1 MADFKVKVIA
11 ETQDAES
18 SLKQVDKVATEATRN
33 RNIKIEIPNYSDL
46 SKNFRDLNKDI
57 GSAAN
62 GVKDFYKVASKL
74 PVGPLNDINEMAQ
87 QLKRVAVTAADTGRS
102 VGDAGDVIKATLNA
116 TNIAAETLVSRLTK
130 IALGLYVIKEAAGL
144 LQGAFGGLFNETIGR
159 EIKLR
164 ETILKTQTTL
174 ASTNKVFKNGKEI
187 TDPYQKIVTLTGA
200 VRKNIDSIRERSI
213 ALAGVTSGE
222 VIEVFGMVASQ
233 VGQIGGGLKEA
244 EDLAINFAAA
254 LGTFGIPLYQAR
266 QEIGSIL
273 RGDITT
279 DSYLAKALGI
289 TNEDIAKAKTETGG
303 VVKFL
308 EDRLAAAV
316 AGQRIA
322 AEGFSGVVSNIKDLS
337 ELVSQNFGAGLLDP
351 LLDSLTK
358 VFDFLFSI
366 RNEMFAISKLAGESI
381 GTVANTVLKLV
392 SGATGGARQTRSEGG
407 GGNAR
412 TGGRPL
418 TSKVTSDFGADDAL
432 NAAKATVKYVQLEF
446 SKAFSTVYLQI
457 STLLERVSSAFL
469 AVGGGLAKL
478 AKGLLSIKIETFK
491 ALIGAVESISPAL
504 LVASKG
510 LGAFL
515 GLWGKFM
522 ELPLVQEL
530 AQISAGMKVLEM
542 TGVTPLITTGGT
554 LFVLFKN
561 WSKVIEFV
569 VTQFNT
575 LRTIIGGVVAYIGGL
590 IAQTARAATV
600 MLTAWSP
607 SLKALQGLRT
617 ELLGVATELNN
628 VAVSAQR
635 AGASLSGAQQKVE
648 GLKGGVI
655 GMIAGFIKFQLIMFA
670 ITAAVSLA
678 MERFSAYKEAQDKI
692 ANDKRVQEAIRRLA
706 TTYKDLGENATES
719 QKRAKAFE
727 QSLVNQDYDK
737 AIENVEKLK
746 KKVEELR
753 GAFEKPT
760 GFNSTLVG
768 KEISNLLAALNP
780 NNSAVLFDF
789 SKPITDGFGNAV
801 KDAEIEKLKAAQIEA
816 NKKAREVDKIAG
828 QENVV
833 LEAQKRVDLSKEY
846 AELQRQQQNDLFQQ
860 RQTLAQ
866 KEVEIFRV
874 SGELRIYQ
882 MEQANAK
889 LIEGEEGASRTALEA
904 LNNYLS
910 VRENGELAIEAAK
923 KEITIEVTN
932 LEKTIADYR
941 FENEKKIAEIRKRSG
956 ENEKAM
962 DDARRQ
968 AAGQGTQIASG
979 GAFNTGLRTGP
990 APVIGGSA
998 DYHQDL
1004 SFGPEV
1010 DLRQQRELLVQLA
1023 QAYEEMGRKIVLSN
1037 AGVHGNEFPLKGTA
1051 EQQNDFILKGQAAH
1065 RNRPG
1070 GGRTALD
1077 FYTPTKTDPKGLHG
1091 SSVVN
1096 TPMYAPTVAGA
1107 TTSYFAGGA
1116 GGAGVEIA
1124 KDNKSIMKL
1133 IHGRTDIP
1141 LPSGGPMATTPTT
1154 HAATATTEL
1163 QSLDVGTPA
1172 IEAYAEAVRSVSS
1185 AMERFRTLQAALT
1198 EAKTAEAFDAIAKAA
1213 FPQVQL
1219 QQYKDEIEGSTV
1231 SLKALADTSADAYD
1245 PARLAL
1251 VIDEKTRINIAQRE
1265 EDEILA
1271 KANEQRKLGA
1281 LTEQQLSKLKDDLN
1295 KKQVLFVGNLA
1306 AERKLREQSLDL
1318 TKQKNAIERIRE
1330 ERRVIPF
1337 DIQRSGTEATAS
1349 MAQTFDPEDLARQRA
1364 IEAEVKITNER
1375 IKLEQDQTK
1384 STEQINIELR
1394 SFAIET
1400 RTAAD
1405 ILGQLDTEVDKFKT
1419 SIGLIGESAKTLTD
1433 GYKGFLK
1440 SVLKG
1445 GNIQEAMVSMVQGF
1459 SDKFLNMAL
1468 DAAFKPVESML
1479 AQQFKDMFNIKD
1491 PLAEMQKANNL
1502 ALGSNTTALGKLN
1515 TALVSAAADGIGG
1528 PDLPPNVNTTKSSL
1542 DYAVG
1547 PNVGNYPTPTELNI
1561 TPDQTIEP
1569 AYNSAPFVPPATFQF
1584 FDKIP
1589 EAGADMSNLSLS
1601 VGDLSSVV
1609 NGAANQIQYF
1619 GASVAAAA
1627 SAVPASGGAQPGV
1640 AAPGALPAAAA
1651 GGNLGKWQKGFGG
1664 VMTIAAGVG
1673 SIAGGIGMLK
1683 KKGTYNKLMG
1693 LSGIFTGLGTVV
1705 SQFSPGAAFGK
1716 RERGGPVIA
1725 NRPYIVGEK
1734 RPELFV
1740 PSSNGT
1746 IIPSVP
1752 GGMSDPLSFEKS
1764 QNSDPTAAA
1773 QAALGRQIFTSER
1786 TSQEMEYSRERTNAN
1801 SGLKVET
1808 IRMGNMNVVTEEQMF
1823 QALSAAEQRG
1833 AKQGEARVFRRLK
1846 NDTRIPGI
1854 R

>member
-11 ETQDAES
+11 ETQDAERN
-18 SLKQVDKVATEATRN
+18 LKQVGEIADKATKARSLDIKVPNLFEVTKAFQ
-33 RNIKIEIPNYSDL
+33 NIEKDVKGAANTISTLYKVGKALPGNFGQTANMVEGL
-46 SKNFRDLNKDI
+46 SKSAVK
-57 GSAAN
+57 SAA
-62 GVKDFYKVASKL
+62 A
-74 PVGPLNDINEMAQ
+74 LNNNN
-87 QLKRVAVTAADTGRS
+87 TAAEIFNNT
-102 VGDAGDVIKATLNA
+102 IKATSNSTGQLVAALAKVGFA
-116 TNIAAETLVSRLTK
+116 TFA
-130 IALGLYVIKEAAGL
+130 IKETVGVLQAA
-144 LQGAFGGLFNETIGR
+144 FNGFFNNTIGR

-200 VRKNIDSIRERSI
+200 VGKNIDSIRERSI
-213 ALAGVTSGE
+213 ALAGVTSND
-222 VIEVFGMVASQ
+222 VIELFGVVASQ

-254 LGTFGIPLYQAR
+254 LGTFGIPLYQAN

-273 RGDITT
+273 RGQITE
-279 DSYLAKALGI
+279 DSLLAKSLGI
-289 TNEDIAKAKTETGG
+289 RSEDIVKAKSEVGG

-316 AGQRIA
+316 AGQKIA
-322 AEGFSGVVSNIKDLS
+322 AQGFSGVVSNIRDLG
-337 ELVSQNFGAGLLDP
+337 ELVGQNFGRGMLQPMLNGLTAVFEALFRIRTQIFDIASKAGETVGRVGTLVVGLTAGRTGVGKGFDAGEAASAASNLANKAFTEIESVARRTVGAISQVVTALQPTALILADAFRNVVEAVVQIKVGTFEALASALANIATAAGAVAPVFATIFNLYARFLNTPIVKYFAEVATVLALLKRAGLDAATS
-351 LLDSLTK
+351 LLLFGKFIISSVVPALGVFGTAAGAVVAAIAAIGLAIGQLVLTLAGLASALVTPAAAIPAVAAAFQALSVSLTS
-358 VFDFLFSI
+358 VG
-366 RNEMFAISKLAGESI
+366 NQAVGTNTKLAS
-381 GTVANTVLKLV
+381 L
-392 SGATGGARQTRSEGG
+392 
-407 GGNAR
+407 
-412 TGGRPL
+412 
-418 TSKVTSDFGADDAL
+418 
-432 NAAKATVKYVQLEF
+432 
-446 SKAFSTVYLQI
+446 
-457 STLLERVSSAFL
+457 
-469 AVGGGLAKL
+469 
-478 AKGLLSIKIETFK
+478 
-491 ALIGAVESISPAL
+491 
-504 LVASKG
+504 SKG
-510 LGAFL
+510 LTALGATAKAA
-515 GLWGKFM
+515 GK
-522 ELPLVQEL
+522 
-530 AQISAGMKVLEM
+530 S
-542 TGVTPLITTGGT
+542 
-554 LFVLFKN
+554 
-561 WSKVIEFV
+561 
-569 VTQFNT
+569 
-575 LRTIIGGVVAYIGGL
+575 IIG
-590 IAQTARAATV
+590 
-600 MLTAWSP
+600 
-607 SLKALQGLRT
+607 SLGW
-617 ELLGVATELNN
+617 V
-628 VAVSAQR
+628 
-635 AGASLSGAQQKVE
+635 
-648 GLKGGVI
+648 
-655 GMIAGFIKFQLIMFA
+655 FA
-670 ITAAVSLA
+670 IQVGIAVLVDA
-678 MERFSAYKEAQDKI
+678 FGRYQ
-692 ANDKRVQEAIRRLA
+692 RVQEDQKSSARATEALRRLQ
-706 TTYKDLGENATES
+706 TTYKDVGDEADSATKSARDFELAIVNAE
-719 QKRAKAFE
+719 
-727 QSLVNQDYDK
+727 YDK
-737 AIENVEKLK
+737 AVNRISDIRDELNDLQYEAKLGIQTWGEFWK
-746 KKVEELR
+746 LFDIRRTVQ
-753 GAFEKPT
+753 GAFGRNPE
-760 GFNSTLVG
+760 LV
-768 KEISNLLAALNP
+768 AA
-780 NNSAVLFDF
+780 
-789 SKPITDGFGNAV
+789 
-801 KDAEIEKLKAAQIEA
+801 AELIAEEA
-816 NKKAREVDKIAG
+816 NLREAQSKRNAARDRKQGEEDVKL
-828 QENVV
+828 V
-833 LEAQKRVDLSKEY
+833 AQKRTDLTKEI
-846 AELQRQQQNDLFQQ
+846 AELERQQQNDLFQQ

-866 KEVEIFRV
+866 KEVEIFRAA
-874 SGELRIYQ
+874 GDLRIFQ

-910 VRENGELAIEAAK
+910 VRENGELSIEAAK
-923 KEITIEVTN
+923 KEITIEVAN

-1091 SSVVN
+1091 NSVVN

-1124 KDNKSIMKL
+1124 KDNKSILKL

-1141 LPSGGPMATTPTT
+1141 LPSGGRMATTPTAA
-1154 HAATATTEL
+1154 AATATPEL

-1198 EAKTAEAFDAIAKAA
+1198 DANTAAAFDKIAKAA

-1219 QQYKDEIEGSTV
+1219 EQYKDEIEGSTV

-1265 EDEILA
+1265 EDEILK
-1271 KANEQRKLGA
+1271 KANQQRKLGA
-1281 LTEQQLSKLKDDLN
+1281 LTEQQLNKLKDDLN
-1295 KKQVLFVGNLA
+1295 KKQVLFVKDLA
-1306 AERKLREQSLDL
+1306 AERKLREESLDIA
-1318 TKQKNAIERIRE
+1318 KQKNTIERIRE
-1330 ERRVIPF
+1330 ERRAILF
-1337 DIQRSGTEATAS
+1337 DTQRSGVETEAS
-1349 MAQTFDPEDLARQRA
+1349 MAQAFDSENLPRQRVIA
-1364 IEAEVKITNER
+1364 AEVKIANER
-1375 IKLEQDQTK
+1375 IRLEQDQTK
-1384 STEQINIELR
+1384 STEQVNIELR
-1394 SFAIET
+1394 AFAIET
-1400 RTAAD
+1400 RAAAD
-1405 ILGQLDTEVDKFKT
+1405 ILGQLDTEAEKFKT
-1419 SIGLIGESAKTLTD
+1419 AISLISEGAKTLTD

-1440 SVLKG
+1440 SVLTG
-1445 GNIQEAMVSMVQGF
+1445 GNIQESMATMVKGF

-1468 DAAFKPVESML
+1468 DAAFKPLEASL
-1479 AQQFKDMFNIKD
+1479 TQQFKDIFNIKD
-1491 PLAEMQKANNL
+1491 PLAELQAQNNL
-1502 ALGSNTTALGKLN
+1502 ALGSNTTALKGLS
-1515 TALVSAAADGIGG
+1515 TALTTAPIVNSIGTAVQPEG
-1528 PDLPPNVNTTKSSL
+1528 SNTSKSSL
-1542 DYAVG
+1542 AYAVG
-1547 PNVGNYPTPTELNI
+1547 PNVGNYPKPPVLNI
-1561 TPDQTIEP
+1561 TPDKTIEP
-1569 AYNSAPFVPPATFQF
+1569 AYNNAPFVTPETFQF

-1601 VGDLSSVV
+1601 VGDLASVV
-1609 NGAANQIQYF
+1609 NAAGAQVQMF
-1619 GASVAAAA
+1619 GASLAAVA
-1627 SAVPASGGAQPGV
+1627 PASGGAQPGLALPGV
-1640 AAPGALPAAAA
+1640 APGAAPALTNAQ
-1651 GGNLGKWQKGFGG
+1651 KWQKGFGG
-1664 VMTIAAGVG
+1664 AMGIAAGVG
-1673 SIAGGIGMLK
+1673 SIVGGIGTMK

-1693 LSGIFTGLGTVV
+1693 LSGVFMGLGSIV